1 MVYVVGKTGGV
12 RMRSLFK
19 KHTLNQYFETPHHA
33 ICPPIMSALMQTLQ
47 TDTHKYFAI
56 IKEN

>member
-12 RMRSLFK
+12 RMKSLFK
-19 KHTLNQYFETPHHA
+19 KHTLNQYFETP
-33 ICPPIMSALMQTLQ
+33 PPIMSALMQTLQ